1 MSKPDTETG
10 SAGAS
15 LRDVSVDPGLGPGLG
30 PCLDPG
36 LDPGLALGVVIRSA
50 ALMKGHREVTILHA
64 GERYRLRIT
73 ANDKLILTK

>member
-1 MSKPDTETG
+1 MSKPDAETG

-15 LRDVSVDPGLGPGLG
+15 LRDVSVDPGLD

-36 LDPGLALGVVIRSA
+36 PDFGVVIRTA